1 MRARTL
7 LTLVTIALL
16 TTLGILAAGARP
28 AAAHN
33 TLVATDPPSG
43 AALDVAPRQAT
54 FTFKVAVPLETAT
67 VQLIDGSGARTE
79 LAGLT
84 HGPGGDTELVAPLPA
99 LGAGEITLRWRLVGP
114 DGHPLTD
121 RLTFTIRAA
130 TSTTTAPSAA
140 VLAPPSSL
148 GPTTTTASVSAVDA
162 ADDTPARVPG
172 FVRWLLRAGSYLAIM
187 TMVGIVA
194 TDALVWPGALAHGR
208 LGRFLRLATVVVL
221 ATGALQLLVLA
232 SDVAGGVPGLDDLE
246 VAGRTPAG
254 GALVL
259 RLLFGAFAAAL
270 LQRPGAVHPET
281 RWSVL
286 FLLGA
291 GLLGTWAFAGHAA
304 SQRWPH
310 VGVTLD
316 IVHHLAAALWIG
328 SLAVVGLVATDSVEP
343 RDLTRMFAR
352 LSQWAGIAVAALVA
366 TGLAQ
371 TVRLVGGP
379 SNLLGTGHGRYL
391 VLKLTVLVAML
402 VVANANR
409 RHVHGRLTRSENAR
423 HELAQLRRGIV
434 SELALGLV
442 IIGVTAAMVV
452 APPGTA

>member
-7 LTLVTIALL
+7 LTLVTITVLA
-16 TTLGILAAGARP
+16 TIGVLAAGTRP

-43 AALDVAPRQAT
+43 AVVDVAPTQAT

-67 VQLIDGSGARTE
+67 VQLIDGSGARTD

-84 HGPGGDTELVAPLPA
+84 HGPGGDTELVAPLPS
-99 LGAGEITLRWRLVGP
+99 LGPGEITLRWRLVGP

-130 TSTTTAPSAA
+130 ATTTAAVSAA
-140 VLAPPSSL
+140 VTPPDS
-148 GPTTTTASVSAVDA
+148 TTTTANVVVVEA
-162 ADDTPARVPG
+162 ADDAPARVPG
-172 FVRWLLRAGSYLAIM
+172 FMRWLLRAGSYLAIM
-187 TMVGIVA
+187 AMVGIVA
-194 TDALVWPGALAHGR
+194 TDGLIWSGALAHSR
-208 LGRFLRLATVVVL
+208 LVQLLRLATVVVL

-232 SDVAGGVPGLDDLE
+232 SDVAGGVPGLGDIE

-259 RLLFGAFAAAL
+259 RLLLGAFAAAL
-270 LQRPGAVHPET
+270 LRHPGDLHPET
-281 RWSVL
+281 RWSVQS
-286 FLLGA
+286 LLGV

-328 SLAVVGLVATDSVEP
+328 GLAVVGVVATDAIEP
-343 RDLTRMFAR
+343 AELTHVFRR
-352 LSQWAGIAVAALVA
+352 LSRWAAIAVAALVT

-379 SNLLGTGHGRYL
+379 SNLFGTGHGRYL
-391 VLKLTVLVAML
+391 VLKLTVLAAML

-409 RHVHGRLTRSENAR
+409 RHVHHRLARSEDAR
-423 HELAQLRRGIV
+423 PALDQLRRGIV
-434 SELALGLV
+434 SEFALGLV